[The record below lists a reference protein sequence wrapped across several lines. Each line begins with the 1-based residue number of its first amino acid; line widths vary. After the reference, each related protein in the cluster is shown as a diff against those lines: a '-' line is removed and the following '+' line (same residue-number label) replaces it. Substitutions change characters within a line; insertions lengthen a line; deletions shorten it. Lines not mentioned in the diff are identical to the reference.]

1 MSQSA
6 KENLI
11 KGAVAKPLLGS
22 SSEERCRKAFLATF
36 GYNAP
41 ALIDGTAID
50 ALWHGWKECW
60 RYLESRVTDF
70 IQE

>member
-22 SSEERCRKAFLATF
+22 SSEERCRKAFEEWMGGTVFTEADPLTREF
-36 GYNAP
+36 MRRTWNAC
-41 ALIDGTAID
+41 
-50 ALWHGWKECW
+50 WK
-60 RYLESRVTDF
+60 YLESRVTDF